1 MKLIE
6 SGKELKELAESIM
19 FFKGG
24 IELPHS
30 ILEITVQGML
40 FIIFSAITLYLLY
53 DYFVKIKER
62 KRNGYYQNR
71 GKSKGYKK
79 AKRTLI
85 FSIVV
90 CLVLTGIFANIFL
103 TSTNHNNKFNKIV
116 NEPNKVIN
124 GKGYVVK
131 TNKENTEF
139 KINNIA
145 VSDKTDNRIAVDLEN
160 KKTHKAYRMYWIK
173 NKNHDDEITVST
185 GKENE
190 SRKLKEGDDLEI
202 KDSSKY
208 FVVKKSGE
216 PNELYLPI
224 PKEVKK

>member
-6 SGKELKELAESIM
+6 SESELKELAKS
-19 FFKGG
+19 
-24 IELPHS
+24 
-30 ILEITVQGML
+30 
-40 FIIFSAITLYLLY
+40 IIFFGQGNKLPYSMEAIIGSGIIFLLLSIVTLVLIYY
-53 DYFVKIKER
+53 YAVIIKE
-62 KRNGYYQNR
+62 KKENGYYQNK

-79 AKRTLI
+79 DKRILI
-85 FSIVV
+85 FAIIGS
-90 CLVLTGIFANIFL
+90 LVLTGIFANTFL
-103 TSTNHNNKFNKIV
+103 TKTSYNNKVSNAV
-116 NEPNKVIN
+116 NEPNKVIK

-131 TNKENTEF
+131 TNKENTKF

-145 VSDKTDNRIAVDLEN
+145 TSDKTDNRVAVDLEN

-190 SRKLKEGDDLEI
+190 SRKLKEGDGLSL
-202 KDSSKY
+202 KNNSKY

-216 PNELYLPI
+216 PDELYLPI
-224 PKEVKK
+224 PKDA